1 VSVEIG
7 IGLPTT
13 IRGVEREPLLDWA
26 RRAEARGFSSVGTID
41 RLVYANY
48 EPLIALA
55 GVAAVTERI
64 RLTTAIL
71 LAPLRHSGAMLA
83 KQAATLDH
91 FAGGRLVLGMAVGG
105 RPDDAE
111 AAGTDFHRRGREFEA
126 MLGEMRRVWDGES
139 FGYAGEI
146 GPRARPTLIIGG
158 GADAAFERV
167 ARHGDGWIFGGGPI
181 DGFRAGREKAQAAW
195 RAAGRDGAPR
205 TLALG
210 YYALGDGAREAAD
223 AYLQDYYAFLG
234 PDIAGM
240 IAGSAVTDED
250 AVRSRVQEFS
260 EAGCDELILFPSN
273 PDPDQ
278 VDRLADA
285 VK

>member
-1 VSVEIG
+1 MDVG

-55 GVAAVTERI
+55 AVAAVTERI

-71 LAPLRHSGAMLA
+71 LAPLRHSGAVLA

-91 FAGGRLVLGMAVGG
+91 FSGGRLVLGVAVGG
-105 RPDDAE
+105 RQDDAE

-126 MLGEMRRVWDGES
+126 MLGEMRRAWDGES
-139 FGYAGEI
+139 FGFAGEI
-146 GPRARPTLIIGG
+146 GPRARPSLIIGG

-167 ARHGDGWIFGGGPI
+167 GRHGDGWIFGGGPP
-181 DGFRAGREKAQAAW
+181 DAFRAGLEKARAAW
-195 RAAGRDGAPR
+195 KAAGRDGAPR
-205 TLALG
+205 SLALG
-210 YYALGDGAREAAD
+210 YFALGDGAREATD

-234 PDIAGM
+234 EEIAGM
-240 IAGSAVTDED
+240 IAGSALTDAE
-250 AVRSRVQEFS
+250 AVKARVREFA
-260 EAGCDELILFPSN
+260 EAGCDELILFPGN
-273 PDPDQ
+273 PDPGQ
-278 VDRLADA
+278 VDLLADA
-285 VK
+285 LN

>member
-1 VSVEIG
+1 MDIG

-55 GVAAVTERI
+55 AVAAVTERI

-91 FAGGRLVLGMAVGG
+91 FSNGRLVLGVAVGG
-105 RPDDAE
+105 REDDAE

-126 MLGEMRRVWDGES
+126 MLAEMRRAWDGES
-139 FGYAGEI
+139 FGFAGEI
-146 GPRARPTLIIGG
+146 GPRARPALIIGG
-158 GADAAFERV
+158 GADVAFERA
-167 ARHGDGWIFGGGPI
+167 ARHGDGWIFGGGPVE
-181 DGFRAGREKAQAAW
+181 GFRAGLEKARAAW
-195 RAAGRDGAPR
+195 KAAGRDGAPR
-205 TLALG
+205 TLALA

-234 PDIAGM
+234 PEVAGM
-240 IAGSAVTDED
+240 IAGTAAADEE
-250 AVRSRVQEFS
+250 SVQARARDFA
-260 EAGCDELILFPSN
+260 EAGCDELIFFPGN

-285 VK
+285 LN

>member
-1 VSVEIG
+1 MDVG

-55 GVAAVTERI
+55 AVAAVTERV

-71 LAPLRHSGAMLA
+71 LAPLRHSGAVLA

-91 FAGGRLVLGMAVGG
+91 FSGGRLVLGVAVGG
-105 RPDDAE
+105 RQDDAE

-126 MLGEMRRVWDGES
+126 MLGEMRRAWDGES
-139 FGYAGEI
+139 FGFAGEI
-146 GPRARPTLIIGG
+146 GPRARPSLIIGG

-167 ARHGDGWIFGGGPI
+167 ARHGDGWIFGGGPP
-181 DGFRAGREKAQAAW
+181 DAFRAGLEKAQAAW
-195 RAAGRDGAPR
+195 KAAGRDGKPR
-205 TLALG
+205 SISLG
-210 YYALGDGAREAAD
+210 YFALGDGAREAAD
-223 AYLQDYYAFLG
+223 AYLHDYYAFLG
-234 PDIAGM
+234 EEIAGM
-240 IAGSAVTDED
+240 IASSAATEAETIR
-250 AVRSRVQEFS
+250 AVVQGFT
-260 EAGCDELILFPSN
+260 EAGCDELILFPGN
-273 PDPDQ
+273 PDPGQ
-278 VDRLADA
+278 VDLLADA
-285 VK
+285 LN